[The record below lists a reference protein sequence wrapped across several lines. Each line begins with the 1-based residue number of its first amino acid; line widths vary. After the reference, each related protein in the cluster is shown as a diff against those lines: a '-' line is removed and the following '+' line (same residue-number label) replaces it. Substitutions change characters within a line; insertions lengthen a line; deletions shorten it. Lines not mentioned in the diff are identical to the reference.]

1 MSLTANSPL
10 GPYKILTPVGAGG
23 MGEVYKALDTRL
35 HREVAIKVMSAE
47 FAALPDRRARFE
59 REARALAALN
69 HPNIVAVY
77 DVGDENGQLYS
88 VSELVLGET
97 LRARLG
103 RQPVSTREAIDI
115 ATQIANGMAA
125 AHAAGITHRDLKP
138 ENIMINREG
147 QVKILDFGLARQNEP
162 ATLTADAEN
171 AETGLANTQAGAI
184 LGTASYMSPEQ
195 ARGQAVD
202 YRSDQFSFGLVVYEM
217 VSGTKAF
224 ERDSA
229 IQTMAAILNEDV
241 PPVTA
246 KIPAPFRWIVERCLS
261 KDPRHRYDSTRDLY
275 QELRNLGSHLSEALT
290 SSSEVLHASGIPVS
304 RSRPRVIYFVAAA
317 LTLVLA
323 AALVFA
329 FQLPRKQDLLQYRY
343 SPIETTGN
351 PEGPV
356 WAPDGKAFVY
366 AQNTG
371 GKQQMY
377 IRYLDSP
384 TASALGEPSSVAAPL
399 AWTPDSRRIFFLVSH
414 DLNRSK
420 QTFVLSSIAAV
431 GGEADSIV
439 NMDEIVALPSISPDG
454 KTMAVFRKGD
464 DGLYSLYTSSPV
476 GSQGRRY
483 APAPFATKAVFNGAT
498 VQFSPDGRKIL
509 LALTNQVHE
518 NLSWLIPFPAG
529 NGAPRVVLKK
539 VPNTT
544 GGTLSVAWM
553 PDSRHVVLDHN
564 LTAGAPNHISVAD
577 TESDSLEPVTS
588 GISNEVNARVSPDG
602 RKLLFTSFAR
612 DEDIVSAAL
621 DGSSVSRLI
630 ETSRS
635 ESMPAWASNVRRLI
649 YVTDRNGPPEIWVR
663 REDGSDHPLVT
674 PKDFPNIPI
683 RWFTA
688 PTLSPD
694 GNRAIY
700 VALPIGG
707 NPRLWISSLN
717 GGSPIPLTSSDPG
730 TTTEWGGA
738 WSPDGNRFVYPNLVD
753 GKQSLMIARTSGQSN
768 PVRVADARGDFIPS
782 WSPDGQWLSLRSD
795 QWTLI
800 SPDGKN
806 TKPIGDFATRHLTF
820 SRDSKTL
827 YGINPAPPNGQNLF
841 SIDIATNKLTVIK
854 DLGAGNAP
862 YSNWG
867 PGIRFSLNP
876 DGKSFVYGVQSPR
889 SQSSLWM
896 LDGFARPSLLE
907 TLRLR

>member
-10 GPYKILTPVGAGG
+10 GPYKILSPVGAGG

-35 HREVAIKVMSAE
+35 QREVAIKVMGAE
-47 FAALPDRRARFE
+47 FAADPDRRARFE

-77 DVGDENGQLYS
+77 DIGNENGVLYS

-103 RQPVSTREAIDI
+103 RPPVSAREAIDI

-162 ATLTADAEN
+162 ATLAADVEN

-217 VSGTKAF
+217 VSGAKAF
-224 ERDSA
+224 ERESA

-275 QELRNLGSHLSEALT
+275 QELRNLSSHLSEALT
-290 SSSEVLHASGIPVS
+290 SSSEVLPASEIPVS
-304 RSRPRVIYFVAAA
+304 RPRPRVIYFVAAA

-323 AALVFA
+323 EALVFA
-329 FQLPRKQDLLQYRY
+329 FQLARKPDLLKYRY
-343 SPIETTGN
+343 TPVETAGN
-351 PEGPV
+351 PGGAV
-356 WAPDGKAFVY
+356 WAPDGKAFAY

-384 TASALGEPSSVAAPL
+384 TASALGEPSPAAYPL
-399 AWTPDSRRIFFLVSH
+399 AWTPDSRRIFFLAQ
-414 DLNRSK
+414 DLTQSK
-420 QTFVLSSIAAV
+420 QKFVVSSIAAV
-431 GGEADSIV
+431 GGEADSITSIG
-439 NMDEIVALPSISPDG
+439 EIVALPSISPDG
-454 KTMAVFRKGD
+454 KTMAMFRKGE
-464 DGLYSLYTSSPV
+464 DGLYNLYTSSPV
-476 GSQGRRY
+476 GSPDRKY

-509 LALTNQVHE
+509 LTLTNQVHE
-518 NLSWLIPFPAG
+518 NLSWLVPFPAG
-529 NGAPRVVLKK
+529 NGAPRVVLKR

-544 GGTLSVAWM
+544 AGTLSVAWM

-577 TESDSLEPVTS
+577 TESDALEPLTS
-588 GISNEVNARVSPDG
+588 GISNEVDARVSPDG
-602 RKLLFTSFAR
+602 RKLLFTSIAR

-730 TTTEWGGA
+730 TTSEWSGA
-738 WSPDGNRFVYPNLVD
+738 WSPDGNRFVYLNSAD
-753 GKQSLMIARTSGQSN
+753 GKPSLMIARTSGQAV
-768 PVRVADARGDFIPS
+768 PARIADAGGDFIPN
-782 WSPDGQWLSLRSD
+782 WSSDGQWLTLRRD
-795 QWTLI
+795 QWILV

-827 YGINPAPPNGQNLF
+827 YGINPVPPNGQNLF

-854 DLGAGNAP
+854 DLGAENAP

-867 PGIRFSLNP
+867 PGIRFSLSP
-876 DGKSFVYGVQSPR
+876 DGKSMVYGVRSPR
-889 SQSSLWM
+889 TQSSLWM
-896 LDGFARPSLLE
+896 LEGFARPSFLE